1 MARRKRQQS
10 RREPWIC
17 SCGCGTLIKDRRTE
31 LAHLRG
37 GGPAAA
43 QVQRILQTDAPSS
56 DFDFDRSL
64 SSSPSICTTVSSIP
78 SSLLCSPELR
88 PVSPLPESAMD
99 AIFDDSTMRDDF
111 SATFRF
117 DATPEQLQTRV
128 ELEKEGERFDE
139 DFESE
144 DEDVGNGGLDF
155 GFGDWAWEDEF
166 SREEGCNADLLDLD
180 PLGALGGSF
189 EEEAAALRKNCLFFS
204 IYLFPDFS
212 YFDFG
217 Y

>member
-1 MARRKRQQS
+1 MARRKRRQRP

-37 GGPAAA
+37 FGPAAA
-43 QVQRILQTDAPSS
+43 QVQRILQIDAPSS
-56 DFDFDRSL
+56 DFDFDL
-64 SSSPSICTTVSSIP
+64 SPSGSPSICTSISSVP

-88 PVSPLPESAMD
+88 PISPLPGNAMD

-111 SATFRF
+111 SVTFRF

-128 ELEKEGERFDE
+128 ELEKEGEQFDE
-139 DFESE
+139 GFESG
-144 DEDVGNGGLDF
+144 DEDIGDGGSDF
-155 GFGDWAWEDEF
+155 GLGDWAWEDEF
-166 SREEGCNADLLDLD
+166 SREECGNSDLLDLD
-180 PLGALGGSF
+180 PLGTLGASF

-204 IYLFPDFS
+204 IYLFSNYSFC
-212 YFDFG
+212 
-217 Y
+217 